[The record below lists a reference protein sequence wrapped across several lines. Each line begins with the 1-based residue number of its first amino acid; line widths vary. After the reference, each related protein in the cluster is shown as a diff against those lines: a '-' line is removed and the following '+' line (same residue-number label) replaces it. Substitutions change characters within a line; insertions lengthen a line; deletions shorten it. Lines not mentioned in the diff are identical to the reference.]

1 MSFSGNTLY
10 GLTWNNIFKQSCEL
24 RIKLDLYAG
33 SSTSIKCA
41 HSPIIVDWMTPTDYI
56 LDPINGSKATLH
68 LIAQS
73 NFQFADLFTNRARKY
88 KVEFLIESVMQGEW
102 FIQPDQYQAPYRA
115 APYSN
120 SFIATDQLGY
130 LKTIAWDRDTVET
143 EMVTIGKIL
152 EKTGLELDLW
162 EGVNVY
168 ENSMDSTAAD
178 SPFNQAYINTKVFA
192 DTNYYVALENI
203 LRKYSAIIKQEKGKW
218 VITRPEEMQESYT
231 RRLWTYSAGV
241 YTYDSNESYNPV
253 VLTTAVVSD
262 RSALVKIGSQGSL
275 RINPAWKDY
284 TLTQDLG
291 RIENI
296 LNNGDF
302 TEWSGGVPANWQNT
316 GISYSPDWR
325 KIIRAGNKLRIP
337 AVSPFLS
344 AQRWQQSKA
353 ITGDVF
359 TFRLRIKY
367 FVRHPG
373 TGTMTIRFGIRLS
386 GGVANQY
393 YHFEEEE
400 WKSYYVY
407 YVREVETLS
416 GTEEVVLDIITKA
429 TKADE
434 ASTVLYL
441 FLFQPE
447 YTAARSYIDIDEV
460 SLEAY
465 EEESE
470 DVLVAPEEEIVEEIE
485 LSPENNYEGIDQT
498 LMLSDLPTDTLE
510 PRLKYRGG
518 VWLDAAQTKLT
529 GRWSNPLNPYARRNR
544 NTLIDLLK
552 ITISRLML
560 NPQKVLSITIYST
573 LILPGTVIREVYYD
587 NNLFLIKRA
596 TWDPMYGS
604 WKVEAYAIGRI
615 IVTHV
620 PDPIIDSE
628 GYEESSYIEEPELDD
643 ALLTE
648 SDDFEI
654 LGEDGEVL
662 RA

>member
-10 GLTWNNIFKQSCEL
+10 GLTWTNIFNQSCEL
-24 RIKLDLYAG
+24 RIKQDLYAG
-33 SSTSIKCA
+33 GSTSIKCKE
-41 HSPIIVDWMTPTDYI
+41 SPIIVDWMTPTDYI
-56 LDPINGSKATLH
+56 LDPINGSKATLY
-68 LIAQS
+68 LMAES

-88 KVEFLIESVMQGEW
+88 KVEFLVATVMQGEW
-102 FIQPDQYQAPYRA
+102 FIQPDQYQAPYRP

-130 LKTIAWDRDTVET
+130 LKTIAWDRTTVET

-168 ENSMDSTAAD
+168 EDNMNSTAAD

-203 LRKYSAIIKQEKGKW
+203 LKKYSAVIKQELGKW
-218 VITRPEEMQESYT
+218 VITRPEEMQEAYT

-241 YTYDSNESYNPV
+241 YTYDSNESYNPI

-262 RSALVKIGSQGSL
+262 RSTLVKIASRGSL

-284 TLTQDLG
+284 ILTQDLG

-316 GISYSPDWR
+316 GISYTPDWR

-337 AVSPFLS
+337 AASPVYD

-373 TGTMTIRFGIRLS
+373 TDTMTIRFGIRLS
-386 GGVANQY
+386 GGVSNQY

-429 TKADE
+429 TKADP
-434 ASTVLYL
+434 ASTALHV

-470 DVLVAPEEEIVEEIE
+470 DVLVAPKEEEVEEIT
-485 LSPENNYEGIDQT
+485 LSTDNNYEGTDQT
-498 LMLSDLPTDTLE
+498 LMLSDLPEDTLE
-510 PRLKYRGG
+510 PKLKYYGG
-518 VWLDAAQTKLT
+518 LWLNAAQTLLT
-529 GRWSNPLNPYARRNR
+529 ARWTNPLNPGERRVF

-560 NPQKVLSITIYST
+560 NPQKVLSVTIYST
-573 LILPGTVIREVYYD
+573 LILPGTVIQDIHYD

-604 WKVEAYAIGRI
+604 WRVEAYEIGQAQA
-615 IVTHV
+615 
-620 PDPIIDSE
+620 P
-628 GYEESSYIEEPELDD
+628 